1 MGKQT
6 SNSEFT
12 QKKKKKLSGKEIILN
27 NKSHLGKVNR
37 LPSLVNSWSKVV
49 NGWSLGE
56 EREVRIGRF
65 S

>member
-1 MGKQT
+1 LGWENKLQIQ
-6 SNSEFT
+6 NLL
-12 QKKKKKLSGKEIILN
+12 KKKLSGKEIILN
-27 NKSHLGKVNR
+27 NISHLGKVNR

-56 EREVRIGRF
+56 EREVTSGRF